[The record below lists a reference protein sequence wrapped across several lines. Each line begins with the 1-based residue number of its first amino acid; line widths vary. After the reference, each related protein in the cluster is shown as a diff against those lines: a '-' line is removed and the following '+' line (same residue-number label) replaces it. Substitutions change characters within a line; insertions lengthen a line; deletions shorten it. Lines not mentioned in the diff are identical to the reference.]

1 MATPL
6 NRFSEFKD
14 FAPLAHELPYWD
26 FEGEIAILSDG
37 TLVRGASIGSLYI
50 ETLTDDEINQK
61 TETLRAFLNS
71 LPDGLELSFMIDKHS
86 DQESILNKHAA
97 HVSES
102 NPVYPITL
110 ERLRVIR
117 EQASLSRLFTFS
129 SKLFI
134 YRRQPKQSANGSF
147 FSPPSHFVS
156 ANKEIHQKALSHLM
170 KESSQVFESL
180 RSVGITVEP
189 LVEKDLW
196 QTCFSFLNPGRLTP
210 PDHKKAHRTQEFVPS
225 ELQIVP
231 ELSISSPREQLC
243 HSDLI
248 LRTDNFE
255 LGGKL
260 HKILSLKSLPEAT
273 HSALIQRLMIE
284 PVPAVIHLHIRVP
297 EQSKELREL
306 QASRRMAHS
315 LSHSN
320 GRAAD
325 LENEAKLRSTEDLL
339 RDIINSGQKIFF
351 MQLSVL
357 LRGTTEEEIDSRL
370 DAYLCAFREM
380 NGSDAI
386 KETVA
391 NFPLWKTLLPAGNL
405 TMIRPKRVKTDN
417 LADYLPLFGPY
428 HSSHDP
434 VVLFKSSFST
444 LTTYDPFSPR
454 LPNFNTLV
462 TGSSGSGKSFL
473 NNLILLQYAARKPSI
488 FIIDIGGSYRKLCE
502 FLGGQYMEISPG
514 TVATTT
520 INPFE
525 TVPGA
530 SAQKIK
536 FLMALLQTMLSDEDS
551 PRLTRLQKS
560 YLEEKLTAMYAEKEH
575 PLLSDYA
582 NLIGRSTDPFLQS
595 AAKVLLPWI
604 GQSPYGQ
611 FVDRYT
617 TLKLDNPFV
626 VFDLKGLSHY
636 PDLQRAMILIITD
649 FIMAR
654 VQEGSGNKMILMDE
668 CWELLKS
675 QESQSFMEYCVRTLR
690 KSGSGISFITQGI
703 EEIVKSPIGAAIIAN
718 TATKFILSQ
727 RGDLDRVKNV
737 LKLNDVEIGIVSG
750 LRQSKGN
757 YSQAFAIFDN
767 DRTVLT
773 IAPTPKEYWL
783 ATSNANDSRLFESL
797 PGENT
802 LTTLERLAKLYPRGL
817 I

>member
-1 MATPL
+1 MAKPL
-6 NRFSEFKD
+6 NTFSEFKE

-37 TLVRGASIGSLYI
+37 TLVRGASLGSLYI
-50 ETLTDDEINQK
+50 ETLTDDEINQR
-61 TETLRAFLNS
+61 TEGLRSFLNS
-71 LPDGLELSFMIDKHS
+71 LPDGLELSFVVDKHS
-86 DQESILNKHAA
+86 DQKTILENHSAKL
-97 HVSES
+97 SES
-102 NPVYPITL
+102 SSVFPITQ
-110 ERLRVIR
+110 ERVRLY
-117 EQASLSRLFTFS
+117 ENEAALSRLFAFS
-129 SKLFI
+129 SKIFV
-134 YRRQPKQSANGSF
+134 YRRPTNDAAKGSF
-147 FSPPSHFVS
+147 FSAPSHFVS
-156 ANKEIHQKALSHLM
+156 VKKDVHQKTLSDLM
-170 KESSQVFESL
+170 KSSSQVFESL
-180 RSVGITVEP
+180 RSIGIPVEV
-189 LVEKDLW
+189 LDENELW
-196 QTCFSFLNPGRLTP
+196 NTAQSFLNPGGVRP
-210 PDHKKAHRTQEFVPS
+210 SDHKKEHRTQEFTPS
-225 ELQIVP
+225 ELAIVP
-231 ELSISSPREQLC
+231 ELSIPSPREQLC
-243 HSDLI
+243 FSDLI
-248 LRTDNFE
+248 LKTDNFE

-273 HSALIQRLMIE
+273 HSALVQRLMIE

-357 LRGTTEEEIDSRL
+357 LRGATEEELESRV

-405 TMIRPKRVKTDN
+405 TMIRSKRVKTDN

-428 HSSHDP
+428 HSLHDP
-434 VVLFKSSFST
+434 VVLFKNSFNT
-444 LTTYDPFSPR
+444 LTTYDPFSPH

-502 FLGGQYMEISPG
+502 FLNGQYLEISPG
-514 TVATTT
+514 TVESAT

-525 TVPGA
+525 NGA
-530 SAQKIK
+530 SPQKIK
-536 FLMALLQTMLSDEDS
+536 FLMALLQTLLSDEDS
-551 PRLTRLQKS
+551 PKLTRLQKS
-560 YLEEKLTAMYAEKEH
+560 GLEEQLIALSGDNKA
-575 PLLSDYA
+575 PLLSDFA
-582 NLIGRSTDPFLQS
+582 TLLGQSPDSFLKS
-595 AAKVLLPWI
+595 AAKMLTPWI
-604 GQSPYGQ
+604 GTSPYGQ
-611 FVDRYT
+611 FVDRPS
-617 TLKLDNPFV
+617 TLKLDNPLV
-626 VFDLKGLSHY
+626 VFDLKGLSYY

-654 VQEGSGNKMILMDE
+654 VQEAGGNKMILMDE

-675 QESQSFMEYCVRTLR
+675 PESQSFMEYCVRTLR
-690 KSGSGISFITQGI
+690 KSGSGITFITQGI
-703 EEIVKSPIGAAIIAN
+703 EEIAKSPIGSAIIAN

-727 RGDLDRVKNV
+727 RGDLDRVKSV
-737 LKLNDVEIGIVSG
+737 LKLNDVEISLVSQ

-757 YSQAFAIFDN
+757 YSQAFAIFDT

-773 IAPTPKEYWL
+773 ITPTPLEYWL
-783 ATSNANDSRLFESL
+783 ATSNANDNRLFEQL
-797 PGENT
+797 PQET
-802 LTTLERLAKLYPRGL
+802 MLDTVKRLAAQYPRGA
-817 I
+817 